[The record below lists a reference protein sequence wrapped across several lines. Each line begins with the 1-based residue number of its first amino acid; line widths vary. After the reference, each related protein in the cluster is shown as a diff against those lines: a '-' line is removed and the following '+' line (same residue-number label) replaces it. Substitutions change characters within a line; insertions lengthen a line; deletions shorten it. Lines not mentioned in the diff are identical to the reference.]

1 MPLVPHSD
9 ELGALACAM
18 AGTTRVLSDWCG
30 LAHLLRPLT
39 FTIDVRAP
47 APRLQ
52 PRRRL
57 PALRTRRSTV
67 DPNTQ
72 DDGTHARF
80 RSGGAHAQ
88 NVCRLARSDDFH
100 RQRESIL
107 TVGSDRYAVSVRL
120 ELFHGA
126 R

>member
-1 MPLVPHSD
+1 VPLVPHSD

-18 AGTTRVLSDWCG
+18 TGTTRVLSDWCG

-47 APRLQ
+47 APQLQ

-67 DPNTQ
+67 NPSTQ
-72 DDGTHARF
+72 GDDTHARI

-88 NVCRLARSDDFH
+88 NVCRLTRTDDSH
-100 RQRESIL
+100 RQRVSIL
-107 TVGSDRYAVSVRL
+107 G
-120 ELFHGA
+120 
-126 R
+126 